1 MENNMDVLE
10 KIEKTEIIGAEFL
23 LWLWFRSETNEGIF
37 DIGQDQNTEI
47 RIDGAITLE
56 NNETGAK
63 VTCSGNDALMKEAR
77 LALIENK
84 KITLMT
90 VRLILNGEDE
100 FSFKLDSRWMNF
112 RALKTPKVLLD
123 FKDDP
128 EGLFYEKTGLIEKAI
143 TVMDSVF
150 MKFIKF
156 RIAPEWKNDEFPALI
171 AWIKNGKNM

>member
-1 MENNMDVLE
+1 MDVLE
-10 KIEKTEIIGAEFL
+10 KIEKTEIIGSEFL
-23 LWLWFRSETNEGIF
+23 LWLWFRSESWNGIF
-37 DIGQDQNTEI
+37 DMETDQSAEI
-47 RIDGAITLE
+47 HVDGTITLE
-56 NNETGAK
+56 NGESGDK
-63 VTCSGNDALMKEAR
+63 VTCSGNNPLMKEAR

-90 VRLILNGEDE
+90 IRLILNEEDE
-100 FSFKLDSRWMNF
+100 FFFKLDSRWMNF

-128 EGLFYEKTGLIEKAI
+128 EGLFYEKVGLIEKAV

-150 MKFIKF
+150 MKFIKL
-156 RIAPEWKNDEFPALI
+156 RISPEWKNDEFPALI